1 MLLEKGR
8 RSRQTHSTPVEACL
22 VTVRFARQL
31 AGLLLIG
38 GVFTCASPAWA
49 CDVPVFRYALEY
61 WPAAPYQVDVLSHTP
76 LSAREREAL
85 QRLDGAPSPAAPRA
99 NAVIRLAD
107 PADPSNA
114 SSERLWRE
122 LGSPALPLLVLHDI
136 HTRRPIWSGPLTASN
151 AAKLVD
157 SPARREVARRI
168 LEGHSAVWVLLESG
182 DRAKDSAAKA
192 RLETTLREL
201 EQTLKLPDPQ
211 GSAPFSGEEATAPPR
226 PPLQLRF
233 SFLTV
238 SRGDPAESVFAQ
250 LLLHTEQDLDRYSAE
265 PMVFPVYGRGRV
277 LYALVGRGITRE
289 NLEEAGRF
297 LIGACSCEAKEE
309 NPGTDLL
316 IAADWEGRLI
326 GSAAQAAGPQP
337 LVGLATLSQAA
348 RAAKAA
354 PPEQKAS
361 APQPGADT
369 GSPNAAAPRSSA
381 PPQPTAARPV
391 PSAPGAAP
399 EAPAPVAAEAGA
411 PAPAPPRVLL
421 RNMLLALGALA
432 AAAALL
438 GVLAARRRPEGRA

>member
-1 MLLEKGR
+1 
-8 RSRQTHSTPVEACL
+8 
-22 VTVRFARQL
+22 VTVRFACQL

-38 GVFTCASPAWA
+38 GVLICVSPAWA

-61 WPAAPYQVDVLSHTP
+61 WSAAPYQVDVLSDTP
-76 LSAREREAL
+76 LSARERDAL
-85 QRLDGAPSPAAPRA
+85 QQLDGASSQAAPRA
-99 NAVIRLAD
+99 NAIIRLAD
-107 PADPSNA
+107 PADPSDA

-122 LGSPALPLLVLHDI
+122 LGSPALPLLVLRDI

-151 AAKLVD
+151 VAKLVD
-157 SPARREVARRI
+157 SPARRGIARRI

-192 RLETTLREL
+192 LLDTTLREL

-211 GSAPFSGEEATAPPR
+211 GSVPFSGKEATAPPR

-233 SFLTV
+233 SPLTV
-238 SRGDPAESVFAQ
+238 SRGDPAESVFVQ
-250 LLLHTEQDLDRYSAE
+250 LLLHTEQDLDRYAAE

-277 LYALVGRGITRE
+277 LYALVGKGITRE

-316 IAADWEGRLI
+316 MAADWEGRLI

-354 PPEQKAS
+354 PPAQKPP
-361 APQPGADT
+361 APPPRADA
-369 GSPNAAAPRSSA
+369 GSPNAAAATTRSSA
-381 PPQPTAARPV
+381 PPHPAAAGSGTDTPTAAP
-391 PSAPGAAP
+391 AAP
-399 EAPAPVAAEAGA
+399 AAVSTEAGA
-411 PAPAPPRVLL
+411 PAPQPPRRLVC
-421 RNMLLALGALA
+421 NMLLALGALA